1 MAPRTLPQL
10 YQKQIEELL
19 IDLCYEH
26 DPANMEIIKE
36 RIETIR
42 KLCPDCTNENQRQ
55 QHI

>member
-1 MAPRTLPQL
+1 MSSSHSTSA

-26 DPANMEIIKE
+26 DPVKMEIIKE

-42 KLCPDCTNENQRQ
+42 KLCPDCTNENQRR